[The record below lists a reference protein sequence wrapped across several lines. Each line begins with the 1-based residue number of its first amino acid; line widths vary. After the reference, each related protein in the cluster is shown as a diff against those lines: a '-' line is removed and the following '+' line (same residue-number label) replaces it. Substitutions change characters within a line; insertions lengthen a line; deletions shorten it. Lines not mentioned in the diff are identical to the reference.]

1 MAKSPWKDRTELLKD
16 ISSFT
21 NRNGA
26 FFKQNAKRMSDL
38 FELSVYNDT
47 VKFYRR
53 KRYEIAAENV
63 MKDGTFKYKLSTSG
77 LKENFSYFRAWKN
90 TSDGDATDEL
100 EIHHNIRLRSA
111 HDEHIYFTSDVSVTR
126 KDGVTTQKQ
135 KNGRNH
141 SFIEPENL
149 LTFLEVKHMNPFPE
163 VLFSFSGIV
172 LEVKPDFILNP
183 SSISV
188 GLRNG
193 HLTPSLVFSGVGG
206 AHVESVA
213 DKLMA
218 RYGYNVIRG
227 LFANKGRIYASRSVN
242 TFDA

>member
-1 MAKSPWKDRTELLKD
+1 MTKTPWKDRTELLKD

-53 KRYEIAAENV
+53 KRYTISAENV
-63 MKDGTFKYKLSTSG
+63 MRDGTFKFKLSTSG
-77 LKENFSYFRAWKN
+77 LKENFSYFRAWKSSRKGE
-90 TSDGDATDEL
+90 TREI

-126 KDGVTTQKQ
+126 KNGVTTQKQ
-135 KNGRNH
+135 KNGRKH
-141 SFIEPENL
+141 SFINPENL

-163 VLFSFSGIV
+163 VLFSFSGIM

-183 SSISV
+183 GSIAV
-188 GLRNG
+188 GQNLS
-193 HLTPSLVFSGVGG
+193 HLTPSLVFSGIGG

-213 DKLMA
+213 DKLIE
-218 RYGYNVIRG
+218 RYGYNIIRG
-227 LFANKGRIYASRSVN
+227 LFANKGRIYANRSVK

>member
-1 MAKSPWKDRTELLKD
+1 MAKSPWKDRSALLKD

-21 NRNGA
+21 TRNGA
-26 FFKQNAKRMSDL
+26 FFRQNAKRMSDL

-53 KRYEIAAENV
+53 KRYKIAVENL
-63 MKDGTFKYKLSTSG
+63 MKDGTFKYKLSTIG
-77 LKENFSYFRAWKN
+77 LKENFSFFRAWKVAAN
-90 TSDGDATDEL
+90 GVVDEI

-111 HDEHIYFTSDVSVTR
+111 HDDHIYFTSDVSVTR
-126 KDGVTTQKQ
+126 KDGVTTKAQ

-141 SFIEPENL
+141 SFVEPESL
-149 LTFLEVKHMNPFPE
+149 ITFLEVKHMNPFPE

-183 SSISV
+183 TAIAV
-188 GLRNG
+188 GTKKS
-193 HLTPSLVFSGVGG
+193 HLTPALIFSGIGG
-206 AHVESVA
+206 SHVESVA

-227 LFANKGRIYASRSVN
+227 LFANKGRIYASRTAN

>member
-1 MAKSPWKDRTELLKD
+1 MLKD

-53 KRYEIAAENV
+53 KKYDISAENV
-63 MKDGTFKYKLSTSG
+63 MRDGTFKFKLSTSG
-77 LKENFSYFRAWKN
+77 LKENFSYFRAWK
-90 TSDGDATDEL
+90 TSSKGETHEI

-126 KDGVTTQKQ
+126 KNGVTTQKQ
-135 KNGRNH
+135 KNGRKH
-141 SFIEPENL
+141 SFIKPENL

-172 LEVKPDFILNP
+172 LEVKPDFIVNP
-183 SSISV
+183 GSIAV
-188 GLRNG
+188 GQNLS
-193 HLTPSLVFSGVGG
+193 HLTPSLVFSGIGG
-206 AHVESVA
+206 THVESVA
-213 DKLMA
+213 DKLIA

-227 LFANKGRIYASRSVN
+227 LFANKGRIYANQSTK

>member
-1 MAKSPWKDRTELLKD
+1 VAKSPWKDRTELLKD

-21 NRNGA
+21 MRNGA
-26 FFKQNAKRMSDL
+26 FFRQNAKRMSDL

-53 KRYEIAAENV
+53 KRYDVSAENL

-77 LKENFSYFRAWKN
+77 LKENFSFFRAKKV
-90 TSDGDATDEL
+90 TPGKVVEEI
-100 EIHHNIRLRSA
+100 EIHHNIRLQSA
-111 HDEHIYFTSDVSVTR
+111 HDDHIYFTSDVSVTR
-126 KDGVTTQKQ
+126 RDGVTTKVQ
-135 KNGRNH
+135 KNGRKH
-141 SFIEPENL
+141 SFVQPKNL
-149 LTFLEVKHMNPFPE
+149 ITFLEVKHMNPFPE

-172 LEVKPDFILNP
+172 LEVKPDFILDRGGVDIGTGH
-183 SSISV
+183 S
-188 GLRNG
+188 
-193 HLTPSLVFSGVGG
+193 HLTPSLVFSGIGG

-213 DKLMA
+213 EKLMQ

-227 LFANKGRIYASRSVN
+227 LFANKGRIYANKSAN